1 MARFEMSSTIFRNQ
15 FYLAFLFRALSLVKT
30 IAADGFIEVELN
42 KISTENGTRHF
53 EYTIHLANV
62 Q

>member
-42 KISTENGTRHF
+42 KIGHGKW
-53 EYTIHLANV
+53 Y
-62 Q
+62 